1 MKVKNILQVLARFTR
16 AKEAVSAME
25 YAIVVAIVA
34 AGVGGAVW
42 AFTGDVETAI
52 GEIGDA
58 VVDTAKTAPSGPLS
72 QPAAPASPGGS
83 T

>member
-1 MKVKNILQVLARFTR
+1 MKNILQVLARFAR

-25 YAIVVAIVA
+25 YAIVVAVVA

-52 GEIGDA
+52 AEIGDA
-58 VVDTAKTAPSGPLS
+58 VVDTAKTAPDKGLAGPGTS
-72 QPAAPASPGGS
+72 
-83 T
+83 

>member
-1 MKVKNILQVLARFTR
+1 MKMRIHNFSRGLAKFMR
-16 AKEAVSAME
+16 AKDAVSAME
-25 YAIVVAIVA
+25 YALVVGIVV

-52 GEIGDA
+52 ATVGDKLGE
-58 VVDTAKTAPSGPLS
+58 TAATAQSGTLAKPS
-72 QPAAPASPGGS
+72 